1 MTDHTTADD
10 AGRYRDAKEVS
21 GQWANDPIA
30 RLRSHLSAAG
40 AWNKDAEERLI
51 DGINGEIDA
60 AVERYLATPPMP
72 PQAMFDH
79 LYAVLPAA
87 YTEQQ
92 IAASRG
98 ADHA

>member
-1 MTDHTTADD
+1 
-10 AGRYRDAKEVS
+10 
-21 GQWANDPIA
+21 
-30 RLRSHLSAAG
+30 
-40 AWNKDAEERLI
+40 
-51 DGINGEIDA
+51 
-60 AVERYLATPPMP
+60 MP
-72 PQAMFDH
+72 PEAMFDH